1 MSGLRRICKMY
12 GAIKIQ
18 GVEWVWDYATDEPR
32 IKSEMTKE
40 QWAASER
47 AKFTGVKQAEQ

>member
-12 GAIKIQ
+12 GAITIQ

-32 IKSEMTKE
+32 IKSEITKE

-47 AKFTGVKQAEQ
+47 AKWTGVKQEEQ

>member
-12 GAIKIQ
+12 GAMTIQ

-40 QWAASER
+40 QLAASER
-47 AKFTGVKQAEQ
+47 AKWTGVKQAQ

>member
-12 GAIKIQ
+12 GAMTIQ

-40 QWAASER
+40 QLEASER
-47 AKFTGVKQAEQ
+47 AKWTGVKQAEK